1 VEGLSFEALRTTW
14 VIALLGLAAC
24 VPVALSS
31 RFSRLGLSLACAI
44 WAIVFV
50 SAGLRS
56 EQLNSDTESYV
67 SYVDQAT
74 DNTSLSDYVDA
85 QRLEPAWSAM
95 VYVSAAVLASPRNV
109 LLLCAIATMLLLL
122 VSFRT
127 LGALAPV
134 AMLHYLA
141 EFYLNN
147 DTAIV
152 RHSFATALSM
162 AIIVGLQSPAW
173 AGRRLPLSLLAVP
186 PFFHVASVGILASVF
201 GAKGSYVRI
210 SLAAAAVAIL
220 AWILLR
226 TAGATLLPERV
237 LEFDPENTR
246 EIRGFFHLAL
256 LTAVVL
262 LDATALRSAI
272 ERNPKIAFCYLAGV
286 GLSFAVIGFPLLSRV
301 RQVLLQFG
309 VLFYPLVLARITR
322 PPRFWLVFAAYAA
335 FITGV
340 AVYTVSLLT
349 DKYNAGFF

>member
-1 VEGLSFEALRTTW
+1 MEGLSFEALRTTW
-14 VIALLGLAAC
+14 LIALLGLGAC
-24 VPVALSS
+24 VPLTLSF
-31 RFSRLGLSLACAI
+31 RFCRLGLSLACVI

-56 EQLNSDTESYV
+56 EQLNTDTESYV
-67 SYVDQAT
+67 SYVDQT
-74 DNTSLSDYVDA
+74 YNTSLSDYVDA

-95 VYVSAAVLASPRNV
+95 VYVSALVLDSPRNV

-122 VSFRT
+122 VSFRAV
-127 LGALAPV
+127 GALAPV

-152 RHSFATALSM
+152 RHSFAAALSM
-162 AIIVGLQSPAW
+162 AIIVGLQSPALS
-173 AGRRLPLSLLAVP
+173 GRRLPLSLLVVP
-186 PFFHVASVGILASVF
+186 PFFHVASVGILASGF
-201 GAKGSYVRI
+201 LAKGSYVRI
-210 SLAAAAVAIL
+210 SLAAAALGIL

-226 TAGATLLPERV
+226 TVGATLLPERV

-256 LTAVVL
+256 LAAVVL
-262 LDATALRSAI
+262 IDANALRSAI

-309 VLFYPLVLARITR
+309 VLFYPLVLARIAR
-322 PPRFWLVFAAYAA
+322 PPRFWLAFVGYAA

-340 AVYTVSLLT
+340 AVYTASLLT